1 MVFGIRAWYYNDA
14 RADGRPLCPC
24 ASCFGGG
31 CQAEAPAKEVTRA
44 LVGRRAHKTSK
55 ARIGFGFTLRR
66 RPSLDSLASD
76 TRPLR
81 EEEED

>member
-1 MVFGIRAWYYNDA
+1 MVFGIRAWYYDDA

-44 LVGRRAHKTSK
+44 LLVVGRRVHKK
-55 ARIGFGFTLRR
+55 ARTGFGFTLRR

-81 EEEED
+81 EEDD